1 MKTNQ
6 VLIVIVIIFFF
17 AGCTSGKKSTSQ
29 QNSVPVA
36 IWVNKEKMQGKT
48 FKKIFIV
55 AMSADVKVRPELEND
70 LAVAATSRGYEVV
83 KSIDVLPMSLQDP
96 KPPTKD
102 EVVAKVKETGC
113 DAVFVAS
120 VLKKEES
127 IHYTEG
133 TTAYAVSPYA
143 TYMGGY
149 YSYYYQS
156 VSTPDYWDKNKVY
169 FIQSNLYDAASE
181 EIMWSVQSK
190 VFNPSSIDEFSR
202 YYMTGLVKQLEK
214 EKVIKKK

>member
-6 VLIVIVIIFFF
+6 VLIVIVIFFFF

-102 EVVAKVKETGC
+102 
-113 DAVFVAS
+113 
-120 VLKKEES
+120 
-127 IHYTEG
+127 
-133 TTAYAVSPYA
+133 
-143 TYMGGY
+143 
-149 YSYYYQS
+149 
-156 VSTPDYWDKNKVY
+156 
-169 FIQSNLYDAASE
+169 
-181 EIMWSVQSK
+181 
-190 VFNPSSIDEFSR
+190 
-202 YYMTGLVKQLEK
+202 
-214 EKVIKKK
+214 